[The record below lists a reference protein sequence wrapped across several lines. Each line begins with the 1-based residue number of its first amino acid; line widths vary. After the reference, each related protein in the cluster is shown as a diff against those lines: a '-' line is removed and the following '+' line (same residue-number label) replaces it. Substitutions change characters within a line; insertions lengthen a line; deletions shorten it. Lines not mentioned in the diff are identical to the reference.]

1 MCGVK
6 QANKLGEKGLRVY
19 IYLQVEVGL
28 LNIAISL
35 FQLFCTS
42 PLHTLFLLLH
52 EFNLIYFILT
62 KFIMSVNKLPT
73 PSNLFH
79 CFSFLLSADE
89 LKTSKMKPC

>member
-6 QANKLGEKGLRVY
+6 QANKLGGKGLRVY

-42 PLHTLFLLLH
+42 PSH
-52 EFNLIYFILT
+52 
-62 KFIMSVNKLPT
+62 S
-73 PSNLFH
+73 
-79 CFSFLLSADE
+79 LSSLA
-89 LKTSKMKPC
+89 

>member
-6 QANKLGEKGLRVY
+6 QANKLGGKRIKSIY

-42 PLHTLFLLLH
+42 PSH
-52 EFNLIYFILT
+52 
-62 KFIMSVNKLPT
+62 S
-73 PSNLFH
+73 
-79 CFSFLLSADE
+79 LSSLA
-89 LKTSKMKPC
+89 